1 MSCKKIF
8 SAFLAL
14 FAFGVATYSSTQVF
28 ASSSTSSRTPNTWNK
43 VSPEDTSQRDGNLN
57 KTTENGG
64 TFIAGAEYSK
74 QRNQSTYKSVS
85 KISKK
90 TGVKE
95 DALYPLFDRG
105 FSENEVK
112 DLIVVNVL
120 SGEPLNEIANTYEDS
135 KKDLNLLLNA
145 YQIKQAEFNNKK
157 SEMFD

>member
-1 MSCKKIF
+1 MRHKKIF
-8 SAFLAL
+8 SLFLTL
-14 FAFGVATYSSTQVF
+14 FAFGFAAYFNPQVF
-28 ASSSTSSRTPNTWNK
+28 ASQNTSSRTPSTWNK

-57 KTTENGG
+57 KTTESGG

-95 DALYPLFDRG
+95 DALYQLFDRG

-145 YQIKQAEFNNKK
+145 YKIKQVEFYNKK

>member
-1 MSCKKIF
+1 MRHKKIF
-8 SAFLAL
+8 SLFLTL
-14 FAFGVATYSSTQVF
+14 FAFGFAAYFNPQVF
-28 ASSSTSSRTPNTWNK
+28 ASPNTSSRTPSTWNK

-57 KTTENGG
+57 KTTESGG

-74 QRNQSTYKSVS
+74 QTNQSTYKSVS

-95 DALYPLFDRG
+95 DALYQLFDRG

-145 YQIKQAEFNNKK
+145 YKIKQVEFYNKK